1 MKNLILTSILVFMI
15 CVCQSQ
21 NKSNVKSIKTNT
33 VPVSSKNSHLSEVS
47 KVITESPK
55 PAPKNLKDNSQYV
68 GRYYLKNADSLISYD
83 YFDISEDNGKFYC
96 VRESK
101 VIFVEAATKKVKNTT
116 NHFDC
121 EVSYIN
127 INEEKISFKFNNN
140 VYSYKFKI
148 SPKLHRYEI
157 IIIEN
162 ALVYEKR

>member
-1 MKNLILTSILVFMI
+1 MI

-33 VPVSSKNSHLSEVS
+33 VPVSKPTSHSSEVS

-55 PAPKNLKDNSQYV
+55 PAPALKNSKDNSKYV
-68 GRYYLKNADSLISYD
+68 GRYYLKNADSLILYD

-101 VIFVEAATKKVKNTT
+101 VIFVEAVTKKVKNTT

-127 INEEKISFKFNNN
+127 IDEEKISFKFNNDI
-140 VYSYKFKI
+140 YSYKFKI
-148 SPKLHRYEI
+148 SPNLHRYEI
-157 IIIEN
+157 IIIDN